1 MRIFDGHTHLGL
13 AEGDGKILEEL
24 DKAGVFGACVFSAPP
39 LEFSKKMGKAF
50 DIRLSEVLNFCDGE
64 RLFPILWIHPY
75 EDNIFENITKAA
87 HMGIC
92 GFKIICSDFYIY
104 EEKALEVLRHIA
116 SLNKPVFFHTGIL
129 WGDGTPSSSYNRP
142 LNWEALISIK
152 GLRFSMG
159 HCSWPWIDECIALYG
174 MFLNALLKN
183 DTAEMFLD
191 LTPGTPEIYREEL
204 LTKLLNVGYD
214 VGNNIFFGTDC
225 TVENYSSD
233 WAKKWLETDR
243 KIMEREGVSKEIL
256 KNIYERNL
264 MRFLGLS
271 EASVSKKSPSIDDAN
286 AWSAVNPA
294 VSAIIEKW
302 YEKLS
307 FPQEFD
313 AKFKNALAE
322 IKISDAI
329 SIDSYDLHSKDGA
342 RNLLS
347 FLYFCEQLEQKYIEK
362 GIDLNI
368 LYDTLS
374 DIRIWTEV
382 WSDIKGSLYLGE
394 LSWLSR
400 HLSMK
405 LFKLGRLQF
414 CFGKAERDIPKRG
427 ISKGDNIIEIHIPN
441 GKPLTPEECEKSLY
455 MAREFFSRFFPD
467 YNYKGFT
474 CHSWLLDETLIDLL
488 GESSNIVKFMNLF
501 DIVYTEESDS
511 IFKYL
516 FNWDTTRRKLPN
528 LFPASSFAEKIKT
541 LALKGRVFYQGYG
554 IIK

>member
-13 AEGDGKILEEL
+13 AEGDCKILESLEN
-24 DKAGVFGACVFSAPP
+24 AGVYGACVFSAPP
-39 LEFSKKMGKAF
+39 LEFSEKLGKSF

-64 RLFPILWIHPY
+64 RLFPVLWIHPY
-75 EDNIFENITKAA
+75 EENIFENITKAVK
-87 HMGIC
+87 MEIC
-92 GFKIICSDFYIY
+92 GFKIICTDFYIY

-116 SLNKPVFFHTGIL
+116 NLDKPVFFHTGIL
-129 WGDGTPSSSYNRP
+129 WGDGTPSSCYNRP

-191 LTPGTPEIYREEL
+191 LTPGTPEIYRKEL
-204 LTKLLNVGYD
+204 LTKLLSVGYD

-243 KIMEREGVSKEIL
+243 EILENEGVSKEIL

-264 MRFLGLS
+264 MRFLGKS
-271 EASVSKKSPSIDDAN
+271 EVSVSKKSPSIDDAN
-286 AWSAVNPA
+286 AWSAVNPE

-302 YEKLS
+302 YEKLN
-307 FPQEFD
+307 FNREFYD
-313 AKFKNALAE
+313 KFKKALAE

-329 SIDSYDLHSKDGA
+329 EFSTYNSTCTDGA

-347 FLYFCEQLEQKYIEK
+347 HLYFCEALEAEYIKK

-382 WSDIKGSLYLGE
+382 WSDLKNTLYLGE
-394 LSWLSR
+394 INWLSR

-414 CFGKAERDIPKRG
+414 CFGVAERDIPKHN
-427 ISKGDNIIEIHIPN
+427 IKKGDNIIEIHIPS
-441 GKPLTPEECEKSLY
+441 GSVLSEVECKKSLD
-455 MAREFFSRFFPD
+455 MAHDFFAKYYPE

-488 GESSNIVKFMNLF
+488 GENSNIVKFMNLF

-528 LFPASSFAEKIKT
+528 LSPTSSFAEKIKT
-541 LALKGRVFYQGYG
+541 SALKGRIFYQGYG